1 MKPKLKKSFMQ
12 SLSFIV
18 IFTVV
23 YTTAHLLTAHTQTS
37 ANSLSTWQLML
48 VALLSVA
55 INELLFYIVSRR
67 SNARKRKEMN
77 DKYGK
82 LFDKAGI

>member
-23 YTTAHLLTAHTQTS
+23 YTTAYLLTAHTQTP

-55 INELLFYIVSRR
+55 LNELLFYIVSRR
-67 SNARKRKEMN
+67 SNARKRKEMS
-77 DKYGK
+77 DRYGK